1 MKIDIYKSVKIKKI
15 YYKIYYKMDL
25 KKKYTATTKTI
36 AERLD
41 NLEKC
46 CEESK
51 KTQITVREKIATLEK
66 TCEEYKKNIFYLMT
80 NNPEYPKVKRYI
92 SQSVM
97 FTYISENIDLF
108 MDDNYWNTFD
118 GSDSDSPNQSR
129 RIIFHM
135 LGELISAEGW
145 NIPAYDKYDNR
156 YESIRNN
163 EKLLKKVIQI
173 IIKRKMSVQIK
184 QGSGN
189 YKQIELFNVENFKTL
204 IDMIRNEDKL
214 LIVYQ
219 EIIVDLSGMTR
230 EMRNSVADRLE
241 RVMKSI
247 KDDEDKSKK
256 GDDFPSDGRKRK
268 TKSKSRK
275 NKKKSIRKKH

>member
-1 MKIDIYKSVKIKKI
+1 
-15 YYKIYYKMDL
+15 MDL

-51 KTQITVREKIATLEK
+51 KLKLQSEKKIATLEK

-80 NNPEYPKVKRYI
+80 NNQTGNYQYPEYPKVKRYI

-97 FTYISENIDLF
+97 FNYISENIDLF

-118 GSDSDSPNQSR
+118 GSDSDSPNHSR
-129 RIIFHM
+129 KIIFHM

-145 NIPAYDKYDNR
+145 NIPVYDKYDNR

-173 IIKRKMSVQIK
+173 IIKRKMSVQIEPVNK
-184 QGSGN
+184 
-189 YKQIELFNVENFKTL
+189 KIELFNLENFKTL
-204 IDMIRNEDKL
+204 IDMIRNVDKL
-214 LIVYQ
+214 RIVYQ
-219 EIIVDLSGMTR
+219 EKTVDLSGMTR
-230 EMRNSVADRLE
+230 EMINSVADRLE

-247 KDDEDKSKK
+247 KDNEDKSKK

-275 NKKKSIRKKH
+275 NKKKSISK

>member
-1 MKIDIYKSVKIKKI
+1 
-15 YYKIYYKMDL
+15 MDL

-46 CEESK
+46 CEESEK
-51 KTQITVREKIATLEK
+51 FKLESEKKIATLEK

-80 NNPEYPKVKRYI
+80 NNQTGNYPEYPKVKRYI

-108 MDDNYWNTFD
+108 MDDNYWNTLD
-118 GSDSDSPNQSR
+118 ESDIDSPNHGR
-129 RIIFHM
+129 KIIFHM
-135 LGELISAEGW
+135 LGELILAEVW
-145 NIPAYDKYDNR
+145 NKPAYDKYDNR

-173 IIKRKMSVQIK
+173 IIKRKMSVQIEPVNK
-184 QGSGN
+184 
-189 YKQIELFNVENFKTL
+189 KIELFNVENFKTL
-204 IDMIRNEDKL
+204 IDMIRNDDKL
-214 LIVYQ
+214 RIVYQ
-219 EIIVDLSGMTR
+219 EKDVDLSGMTR